1 MASWHADVHLEVSR
15 IHHEEI
21 LQRAQ
26 EAHLRTLAKRGK
38 PSRLSR
44 VSDFFVAHRPR
55 RAARPAQAD
64 AGNSASALRTYVL
77 APTER

>member
-1 MASWHADVHLEVSR
+1 MASWHADIHLEVSR

-21 LQRAQ
+21 LRRAQ
-26 EAHLRTLAKRGK
+26 DAHLRTLAKRGK

-55 RAARPAQAD
+55 RAAQAEAD
-64 AGNSASALRTYVL
+64 SRASALRTYVL

>member
-1 MASWHADVHLEVSR
+1 MTSWATDLHLDLSR

-21 LQRAQ
+21 LRRAREEQ
-26 EAHLRTLAKRGK
+26 LLSLATGGHLGL
-38 PSRLSR
+38 LSR
-44 VSDFFVAHRPR
+44 ARAFIAAHRPR

-64 AGNSASALRTYVL
+64 AGSSASALRTYVL

>member
-1 MASWHADVHLEVSR
+1 VASWHADVHLEVSR
-15 IHHEEI
+15 IHHDEI
-21 LQRAQ
+21 LRRARDEQ
-26 EAHLRTLAKRGK
+26 LRTLAKQGK

-55 RAARPAQAD
+55 RAAQAE
-64 AGNSASALRTYVL
+64 AGSKASALRTYML